1 MKYFILSCI
10 FLFSLNN
17 AYSQS
22 SFVASGGNSESLNAP
37 NIDYSIG
44 QIFYQNVSSN
54 INYKEAWSLAK
65 KFGRRARGRTS
76 SLHITYPAIKSKGF
90 VCTQLENH
98 KMNKAKTIR
107 SLKPLIPSR
116 GVFLVFTSGH
126 ILAVRGGEI
135 HDWTEDRC
143 HRIQLIVR
151 VSKKSVDRD

>member
-1 MKYFILSCI
+1 MVCILISTMTK
-10 FLFSLNN
+10 LYEKLTKESKKLNEYN
-17 AYSQS
+17 DCA
-22 SFVASGGNSESLNAP
+22 VKAIA
-37 NIDYSIG
+37 I
-44 QIFYQNVSSN
+44 VCN
-54 INYKEAWSLAK
+54 INYKEAWSLAR

-90 VCTQLENH
+90 VCTELENH

-116 GVFLVFTSGH
+116 GVFLVFVRGH